1 MAKTKV
7 IAIAN
12 QKGGVGKTTTAVNLG
27 VGLYNKGKK
36 VLLID
41 ADPQAS
47 LTACLGWQ
55 NQNYFDNSITT
66 VLEKIIIGTPLE
78 DNEGILHSDEGVD
91 VVPSS
96 LDLEA
101 LEFGL
106 CNEMGREIETI
117 YRADKK
123 QI

>member
-106 CNEMGREIETI
+106 CNEMGRESLL
-117 YRADKK
+117 
-123 QI
+123 